1 MGQAMHIEAPTLL
14 ATRRGNLA
22 WQHMLRVLSRN
33 TLVLAGTAIAALMLF
48 AAIFAGFIA
57 PYDPIAQQVAD
68 SLHSPSLQ
76 HWFGTDRFGRDVL
89 SRTIYGSR
97 ISMWVGFAS
106 VSIAV
111 SVGTLLGLVSGYFG
125 GWIDNVISR
134 IMDVFFSFPAMLLA
148 IAIAAML
155 GPGMNNALL
164 AIAIVYSP
172 LFSRVVRGPVLAE
185 RNKEYIE
192 AARGLGAS
200 NRRLVGQHLLPN
212 VLPPI
217 IVQASVTLSHAILME
232 SYVSFLGLG
241 TQPPQASWGSMLNE
255 GRAFLEAAPWISIF
269 PGVAVML
276 AVLAFNLL
284 GDGLR
289 DVLDPRLR
297 SV

>member
-1 MGQAMHIEAPTLL
+1 MSQAMHIEASTLL
-14 ATRRGNLA
+14 ATRKGKPA
-22 WQHMLRVLSRN
+22 WQQMLRVLSRN
-33 TLVLAGTAIAALMLF
+33 KLVLAGIAIAALMLF

-57 PYDPIAQQVAD
+57 PYDPIAQKVSD
-68 SLHSPSLQ
+68 SLHSPSSQ
-76 HWFGTDRFGRDVL
+76 YWFGTDRFGRDVL

-106 VSIAV
+106 VSLAA
-111 SVGTLLGLVSGYFG
+111 SVGTLLGLLSGYCG
-125 GWIDNVISR
+125 GWVDNVISR
-134 IMDVFFSFPAMLLA
+134 IMDIFFSFPAILLA

-172 LFSRVVRGPVLAE
+172 LFSRVVRGSVLAE

-192 AARGLGAS
+192 AARGIGAS
-200 NRRLVGQHLLPN
+200 NRRVVGMHLLPN

-217 IVQASVTLSHAILME
+217 IVQGSVTLSHAILME

-241 TQPPQASWGSMLNE
+241 IQPPQASWGSMLNE
-255 GRAFLEAAPWISIF
+255 GRAYLEAAPWISIF

>member
-1 MGQAMHIEAPTLL
+1 MGQAMPIDVPTLL
-14 ATRRGNLA
+14 ATRRGTPA
-22 WQHMLRVLSRN
+22 WQYTLRVLSRN
-33 TLVLAGTAIAALMLF
+33 KLVLAGIAIAALMLF
-48 AAIFAGFIA
+48 AATFAGFIA
-57 PYDPIAQQVAD
+57 PYDPISQQVSE
-68 SLHSPSLQ
+68 SLHSPSRQ

-111 SVGTLLGLVSGYFG
+111 SVGTLLGLVSGYCG
-125 GWIDNVISR
+125 GWVDNVISR
-134 IMDVFFSFPAMLLA
+134 FMDVFFSFPAMLLA

-185 RNKEYIE
+185 RNKEYVE
-192 AARGLGAS
+192 AARALGAS
-200 NRRLVGQHLLPN
+200 NRRLVGLHLLPN
-212 VLPPI
+212 VLSPI
-217 IVQASVTLSHAILME
+217 IVQGSVTLSHAILME

>member
-1 MGQAMHIEAPTLL
+1 MGRATHVGAPTPQ
-14 ATRRGNLA
+14 ATRKGKPPWR
-22 WQHMLRVLSRN
+22 HTLRVLTRN
-33 TLVLAGTAIAALMLF
+33 RLVLAGIAIAVLMLF
-48 AAIFAGFIA
+48 AAIFAGLIA
-57 PYDPIAQQVAD
+57 PYDPVAQQASD
-68 SLHSPSLQ
+68 SLHSPSWQ

-111 SVGTLLGLVSGYFG
+111 SVGTLLGLASGYFG
-125 GWIDNVISR
+125 GWVDNVISR

-185 RNKEYIE
+185 RNKEYID
-192 AARGLGAS
+192 AARMIGAS
-200 NRRLVGQHLLPN
+200 NLRLVGLHLLPN

-255 GRAFLEAAPWISIF
+255 GRAFLEAAPWISVF

>member
-1 MGQAMHIEAPTLL
+1 MSQTTHAEASGLL
-14 ATRRGNLA
+14 ATRKRKPA
-22 WQHMLRVLSRN
+22 WRQIFRVLSRN
-33 TLVLAGTAIAALMLF
+33 KLVLAGITIAAVMLF

-57 PYDPIAQQVAD
+57 PYDPIAQKVSD

-76 HWFGTDRFGRDVL
+76 YWFGTDRFGRDVL

-106 VSIAV
+106 VSLAV

-125 GWIDNVISR
+125 GWVDNVISR
-134 IMDVFFSFPAMLLA
+134 VMDVFFSFPAMLLA
-148 IAIAAML
+148 IAVAAML

-172 LFSRVVRGPVLAE
+172 LFSRVVRGSVLAE

-192 AARGLGAS
+192 AARGMGAS
-200 NRRLVGQHLLPN
+200 NRRVVGLHLLPN
-212 VLPPI
+212 VLSPI
-217 IVQASVTLSHAILME
+217 IVQGSVTLSHAILME

-241 TQPPQASWGSMLNE
+241 TQPPEASWGSMLNE